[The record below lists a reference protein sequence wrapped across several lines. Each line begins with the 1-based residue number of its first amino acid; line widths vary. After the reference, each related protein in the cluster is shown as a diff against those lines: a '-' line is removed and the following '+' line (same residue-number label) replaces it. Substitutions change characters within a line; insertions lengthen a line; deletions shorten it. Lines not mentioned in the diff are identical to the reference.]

1 MQRNLHV
8 LTRNKLLSIY
18 YFIFFKPGSNNLRFN
33 TIDIAFSVFFYY
45 LCKRNTHDIE
55 VKFQQDDV
63 PTHMSESKY

>member
-33 TIDIAFSVFFYY
+33 TIDIAFSVLFTDRSY
-45 LCKRNTHDIE
+45 I
-55 VKFQQDDV
+55 
-63 PTHMSESKY
+63 